1 MKAGRPVTA
10 ESFRP
15 LELKSQSYFWAMGL
29 GAATWLRLS
38 RQPEL
43 SSRGCVPWAEKGTTN
58 ARFFLIPSR
67 RRAVSDGG
75 LCHHL
80 HDCCHGSFR
89 GGQSL

>member
-43 SSRGCVPWAEKGTTN
+43 SSRGCVSERKRGRQMLDLFLALREARPYPMVAFAIISTIVAIALFAEASG
-58 ARFFLIPSR
+58 R
-67 RRAVSDGG
+67 
-75 LCHHL
+75 
-80 HDCCHGSFR
+80 
-89 GGQSL
+89 